1 MGAVEVILTLVC
13 IGQTVTTVAVLRS
26 ASAEK
31 RALLNGIMAKDGA
44 EAQRFAMMEKIA
56 ARPKRV
62 KAAKPD
68 PVIPFG
74 L

>member
-13 IGQTVTTVAVLRS
+13 IGQTATTVVALRS

-31 RALLNGIMAKDGA
+31 QRLLNALMAKDGA

-56 ARPKRV
+56 ARPRKV
-62 KAAKPD
+62 KAAKNP

>member
-1 MGAVEVILTLVC
+1 MLTLVC
-13 IGQTVTTVAVLRS
+13 IGQTVTTVVALRS

-31 RALLNGIMAKDGA
+31 GRLLHALMCKDAA